1 MHWLT
6 GLAVS
11 VSQLFAGTPTQAT
24 QPDVEESKESISGE
38 RGDRR
43 LSSNGEVPDDEE
55 DNLGASIQLTNAD
68 VINEQT
74 RVHQGNTVRKKILFM
89 ESGVT
94 KKGAAGRREGATS
107 LKASLISAQS
117 YNQIDSG
124 SDEPEEESR
133 SSAIARRIDREN
145 AISYTTSK
153 GGSSPAKGVIN
164 NMNVAK
170 RPHSNSVQESFSSIG
185 TGFSN
190 LASNVFR

>member
-11 VSQLFAGTPTQAT
+11 VSQLFAGTPTEAA
-24 QPDVEESKESISGE
+24 QPDIEESKDSLSGE
-38 RGDRR
+38 RADRR

-55 DNLGASIQLTNAD
+55 NDLGASIQLTNAD

-107 LKASLISAQS
+107 LKASLISA
-117 YNQIDSG
+117 
-124 SDEPEEESR
+124 
-133 SSAIARRIDREN
+133 
-145 AISYTTSK
+145 
-153 GGSSPAKGVIN
+153 
-164 NMNVAK
+164 
-170 RPHSNSVQESFSSIG
+170 
-185 TGFSN
+185 
-190 LASNVFR
+190 

>member
-1 MHWLT
+1 M
-6 GLAVS
+6 
-11 VSQLFAGTPTQAT
+11 
-24 QPDVEESKESISGE
+24 
-38 RGDRR
+38 
-43 LSSNGEVPDDEE
+43 PDDEE
-55 DNLGASIQLTNAD
+55 DDLGASIQLTNAD

-89 ESGVT
+89 KSGVT

-124 SDEPEEESR
+124 SDEPEEDSR
-133 SSAIARRIDREN
+133 SSAMARRIDREN

-164 NMNVAK
+164 NMNLVK
-170 RPHSNSVQESFSSIG
+170 QRPHSNSV
-185 TGFSN
+185 
-190 LASNVFR
+190 

>member
-1 MHWLT
+1 M
-6 GLAVS
+6 
-11 VSQLFAGTPTQAT
+11 
-24 QPDVEESKESISGE
+24 
-38 RGDRR
+38 
-43 LSSNGEVPDDEE
+43 SSNGEVPDDEE

-124 SDEPEEESR
+124 SDEPEEDSR
-133 SSAIARRIDREN
+133 SSAMARRIDREN

-164 NMNVAK
+164 NMNVK

>member
-1 MHWLT
+1 M
-6 GLAVS
+6 
-11 VSQLFAGTPTQAT
+11 
-24 QPDVEESKESISGE
+24 
-38 RGDRR
+38 
-43 LSSNGEVPDDEE
+43 PDDEE
-55 DNLGASIQLTNAD
+55 DDLGASIQLTNAD

-89 ESGVT
+89 KSGVT

-124 SDEPEEESR
+124 SDEPEEDSR
-133 SSAIARRIDREN
+133 SSAMARRIDREN

-164 NMNVAK
+164 NMNLVK
-170 RPHSNSVQESFSSIG
+170 QRPHSNSVQESFSSIG

-190 LASNVFR
+190 LASNVFRQSQKGEHRDSPNSPTSL